1 MNPLQEAA
9 SRRTKANAAAAAAS
23 AESNFTKIVNK
34 VERIRLQDETT
45 DVDVNEDD
53 RNGNSSSTNVGEKKK
68 KGGLDLK
75 LEDAENE
82 NNLSGYGSRVH
93 VLNSYSYLPV
103 VVPTNTQLSLTNSKI
118 LNLAMKSTL

>member
-1 MNPLQEAA
+1 MNLIQEAA

-45 DVDVNEDD
+45 TDDVDVNEDD
-53 RNGNSSSTNVGEKKK
+53 RNGNSSTNVEKK

-82 NNLSGYGSRVH
+82 NNLSG
-93 VLNSYSYLPV
+93 
-103 VVPTNTQLSLTNSKI
+103 
-118 LNLAMKSTL
+118 